1 MMMVINQARPSI
13 VNQTGDDWEHEAG
26 HSIATE
32 QNDSEVKP
40 PPLYKVI
47 ILNDDYTPM
56 EFVVEILEQF
66 FNMTNEMATRIM
78 LQVHTE
84 GRGICGVYS
93 KDIAETKASQVND
106 YARQNGHPLLCKVE
120 CQD

>member
-1 MMMVINQARPSI
+1 MVIDQKVHRI
-13 VNQTGDDWEHEAG
+13 LNQTGDEWEREAG
-26 HSIATE
+26 NGVAVQKE
-32 QNDSEVKP
+32 DSEVKP

-56 EFVVEILEQF
+56 EFVVDVLEQF
-66 FNMTNEMATRIM
+66 FSMSNEMATRVM

-84 GRGICGVYS
+84 GRGICGLYP
-93 KDIAETKASQVND
+93 KDIAETKASQVNEH
-106 YARQNGHPLLCKVE
+106 ARLSGHPLLCKVE

>member
-1 MMMVINQARPSI
+1 MVIDQIAQRILAQA
-13 VNQTGDDWEHEAG
+13 GDDWEREAG
-26 HSIATE
+26 YGVAT
-32 QNDSEVKP
+32 QKDDSEVKP

-56 EFVVEILEQF
+56 EFVVEVLEQF
-66 FNMTNEMATRIM
+66 FNMPNEMATRVM

-93 KDIAETKASQVND
+93 KDIAETKSSQVND
-106 YARQNGHPLLCKVE
+106 YAHQSGHPLLCKVE